1 MPAPI
6 SVLVVGAGPCGLAA
20 ALELTRLGIP
30 VRILDKNPTA
40 TKESRAVAVNP
51 HTLDLLEPSGATE
64 RLLAAG
70 VRIVGA
76 RLVVD
81 GRVRAEFD
89 PGRIPHRFKF
99 ILGLAQNETERVL
112 AECLFARG
120 VAVERG
126 VEVVDVVNGADGA
139 TARARTPNGDAL
151 FTADWII
158 GADGAHST
166 LRHRLGLEFPGA
178 PYPYHW
184 SLADVELAG
193 DAPPDR
199 AELRLAYRGPVLV
212 RAPLGHGRHR
222 LISNAPNVLSRV
234 PESWKPGKVVWKSD
248 FTVSHRMV
256 QRRGHGRI
264 RLIGDA
270 AHIHSPAG
278 GWGMNLGIED
288 AVTLARAL
296 AENGSLDDW
305 ERTQQRHAARTVRT
319 SDALQRLAT
328 SEGFLG
334 RVLFPTLVGWLARIR
349 PVHDYLIGRMA
360 GVR

>member
-1 MPAPI
+1 MSAK

-20 ALELTRLGIP
+20 ALELARLGIP

-40 TKESRAVAVNP
+40 TKESRAVAINP
-51 HTLDLLEPSGATE
+51 RTLDLLEPSGATE

-70 VRIVGA
+70 VKIVRA

-81 GRVRAEFD
+81 GRVRAQFD
-89 PGRIPHRFKF
+89 ASRIPHRFHF

-120 VAVERG
+120 IPVERG
-126 VEVVDVVNGADGA
+126 VEVIDVVSGADNA
-139 TARARTPNGDAL
+139 TARVRTPTGDAL
-151 FTADWII
+151 FTADWIV

-193 DAPPDR
+193 DAPLDG

-234 PESWKPGKVVWKSD
+234 PESWQPGKVVWKSD

-256 QRRGHGRI
+256 QRRGQGRI
-264 RLIGDA
+264 RLVGDA

-305 ERTQQRHAARTVRT
+305 ERTQQRHAARVVRA
-319 SDALQRLAT
+319 SDGLQRLAT
-328 SEGFLG
+328 NDGFLG
-334 RVLFPTLVGWLARIR
+334 RKLFPALVGWLSRIQR
-349 PVHDYLIGRMA
+349 VHDYLIGRMA

>member
-1 MPAPI
+1 MSAKD
-6 SVLVVGAGPCGLAA
+6 VLVVGAGPCGLAA
-20 ALELTRLGIP
+20 ALELARLNVP
-30 VRILDKNPTA
+30 VRIVDKNPTA
-40 TKESRAVAVNP
+40 TKESRAVAINP
-51 HTLDLLEPSGATE
+51 RTLDLLEASGATE
-64 RLLAAG
+64 RLLAAA
-70 VRIVGA
+70 VKIVGA

-81 GRVRAEFD
+81 GGVRAQFD
-89 PGRIPHRFKF
+89 AARIPHRFNF
-99 ILGLAQNETERVL
+99 LLGLAQNETERVL

-120 VAVERG
+120 VPVQRG
-126 VEVVDVVNGADGA
+126 VEVIDVVSGVDNA
-139 TARARTPNGDAL
+139 TARARTPTGDAM
-151 FTADWII
+151 FSADWII

-166 LRHRLGLEFPGA
+166 VRHRLGLEFPGA

-184 SLADVELAG
+184 SLADVELGG

-234 PESWKPGKVVWKSD
+234 PASWKPGKVVWKSD

-256 QRRGHGRI
+256 SRRGRGRI
-264 RLIGDA
+264 WLVGDA

-288 AVTLARAL
+288 AVTLARTL
-296 AENGSLDDW
+296 AEGGSLDEW
-305 ERTQQRHAARTVRT
+305 ERTQQRHAARVVRA

-328 SEGFLG
+328 NEGFMG
-334 RVLFPTLVGWLARIR
+334 RKVLPTLVGWLSRIP